1 MDNPSLVKC
10 LIKEIQEKMEAIDEA
25 NSYSSKSAKYDVI
38 NEMDSLVRKIRVT
51 ARAMQKNDMDRA
63 LTWYNEFNDLNIK
76 S

>member
-1 MDNPSLVKC
+1 MDNHSLVKC

-25 NSYSSKSAKYDVI
+25 NSYSSQSAKYDVI

-63 LTWYNEFNDLNIK
+63 LTWYNQFDDLNIK

>member
-1 MDNPSLVKC
+1 MDNHSLVKY

-25 NSYSSKSAKYDVI
+25 NSYSVKAAKYDVI

-63 LTWYNEFNDLNIK
+63 LTWYNEFDDLNIK

>member
-1 MDNPSLVKC
+1 
-10 LIKEIQEKMEAIDEA
+10 MEAIDEA
-25 NSYSSKSAKYDVI
+25 NSYSVKAAKYDVI

>member
-1 MDNPSLVKC
+1 MDNHSLVKC

-25 NSYSSKSAKYDVI
+25 NSYSVKAAKYDVI